1 MPEGLGK
8 GRELKLRYD
17 IWIVL
22 YFYTF
27 ALTLILELPVVVF
40 LSTKFLKKSVKR
52 SIAAGFIAQLAT
64 HPLFIGVLPVVVVLL
79 RDNPYQGLEFINN
92 IYVKELTFIP
102 LIEAGIYYLMLKPEK
117 KWFPLVITYA
127 ANLTSWGV
135 GYLIPMKWIIELMR

>member
-1 MPEGLGK
+1 M
-8 GRELKLRYD
+8 RYD

-22 YFYTF
+22 YLYTF
-27 ALTLILELPVVVF
+27 ILTLVLELPVVTF
-40 LSTKFLKKSVKR
+40 LSTRFLKKSAGR
-52 SIAAGFIAQLAT
+52 SVAAGLVAQLAT

-79 RDNPYQGLEFINN
+79 RNDPYQWLEFINN

-117 KWFPLVITYA
+117 KWFPLVIAYA